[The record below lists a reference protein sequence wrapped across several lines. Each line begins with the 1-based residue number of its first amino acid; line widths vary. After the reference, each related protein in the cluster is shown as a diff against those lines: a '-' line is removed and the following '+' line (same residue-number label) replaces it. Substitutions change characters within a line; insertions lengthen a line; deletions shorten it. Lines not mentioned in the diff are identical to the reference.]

1 MNTQEMRQTML
12 DAYYEHDCHMSPESG
27 CNGCT
32 SFFKAMR
39 ELDLI
44 DLQQFERREGVTH

>member
-1 MNTQEMRQTML
+1 MNTQEIRQHLL
-12 DAYYEHDCHMSPESG
+12 DAYYEHDCHMSPDSG

-32 SFFKAMR
+32 SFNKAMR

-44 DLQQFERREGVTH
+44 DLQMYEKWEEVNR